1 MHTAIARQCSNIIFR
16 PNCSKKV
23 NRNSTEH
30 QEGTRGIIFIQEDL
44 LQEHEDEDESICEE
58 YEIILNVSNKKKKNK
73 QVIFYT
79 QDIASVFSTPTGY
92 TRIDIRVS
100 G

>member
-1 MHTAIARQCSNIIFR
+1 MHMNITRQCSNIIFR
-16 PNCSKKV
+16 PNCSKKD
-23 NRNSTEH
+23 NLNSTRP
-30 QEGTRGIIFIQEDL
+30 QEGARGIIFIREDL
-44 LQEHEDEDESICEE
+44 LLEDEDEDESICEE

>member
-58 YEIILNVSNKKKKNK
+58 YEIILNVNNKKKNR

-79 QDIASVFSTPTGY
+79 LTFFQDIASVFATPMGY
-92 TRIDIRVS
+92 TRI
-100 G
+100 